1 LELDALEFMEA
12 TLDEVALALV
22 SKDGRKGE
30 VGNSELVVEIC
41 RCSSGG
47 RVISWKEVCDEG
59 EI

>member
-12 TLDEVALALV
+12 TLDDVAPALV

-30 VGNSELVVEIC
+30 VGTSELVAENC

-47 RVISWKEVCDEG
+47 RVIS
-59 EI
+59 